1 MASRNPAPRRTDA
14 TDPADTARL
23 AALDHDHVWHPF
35 TPMRQWREQPPLII
49 ERGDGPYLFDTDG
62 NRYIDG
68 VSSLWCNVHGHH
80 HPALDQAVRDQLGK
94 VAHTTLLGLAS
105 PPSIELAARLVDLVS
120 PRSPAPG
127 PRSLQKVFYSDA
139 GATALEVAFKMA
151 VGYWH
156 HTGRPDKTRFLG
168 LQGAYHGDTAA
179 SMSVGYSDLFHRP
192 FQSMTFPVDWFPNCD
207 PLRSSQKSSHK
218 IRKLSTWPSEDSALM
233 NALADRS
240 LATLRTML
248 ERHADRT
255 AAIVIEPV
263 MQGAA
268 GMIAQPPGFVHGVR
282 ALATEFDVLLIA
294 DEVAT
299 GFGRTG
305 EMFASLGTWGLGN
318 LGTWKDGTD
327 SAQVP
332 KSPSPQVPTPDILCL
347 AKGLTAG
354 YLPLAATLTTDAIYD
369 AFCGE
374 PDERRT
380 LYHGHTYTGNPL
392 ACAVALASLDLFDEP
407 VDGSPDLLAHIHA
420 SAELIRDRLAPLRDC
435 PHVADVRQR
444 GMMVGIELGPNRRL
458 AEPRTPNPAPPDFT
472 APLGRRVC
480 NRLRRRGIL
489 LRPLGNVIV
498 LMPIPATPHDVLAE
512 MLDHL
517 VDGLLDDTPPV

>member
-1 MASRNPAPRRTDA
+1 MPAPPEFA
-14 TDPADTARL
+14 TAADTARL
-23 AALDHDHVWHPF
+23 AALDHAHVWHPF

-62 NRYIDG
+62 HRYIDG
-68 VSSLWCNVHGHH
+68 VSSLWCNVHGHR
-80 HPALDQAVRDQLGK
+80 HPALDQAVRDQLDQ

-105 PPSIELAARLVDLVS
+105 PPSIELAARLIRLAAPQTPD
-120 PRSPAPG
+120 PRPQT
-127 PRSLQKVFYSDA
+127 LNKVFYSDA

-156 HTGRPDKTRFLG
+156 HTGRPDRTRFIG
-168 LQGAYHGDTAA
+168 LRGAYHGDTAA

-192 FQSMTFPVDWFPNCD
+192 FRKLTFPVDWFPNCV
-207 PLRSSQKSSHK
+207 PLRSDEKSSFRN
-218 IRKLSTWPSEDSALM
+218 RKSSTWPSEDAALM
-233 NALADRS
+233 NALADQS
-240 LATLRTML
+240 LATLRAML
-248 ERHADRT
+248 ERQADRT

-268 GMIAQPPGFVHGVR
+268 GMIVQPPGFVRAVR
-282 ALATEFDVLLIA
+282 TLATEFDVLLIA

-305 EMFASLGTWGLGN
+305 EMFACGWELGVGGLGV
-318 LGTWKDGTD
+318 GGAVTP
-327 SAQVP
+327 SSQAP
-332 KSPSPQVPTPDILCL
+332 KPPIFNTQHPDILCL

-354 YLPLAATLTTDAIYD
+354 YLPLAATLTTDPIYD

-374 PDERRT
+374 RDERRT

-407 VDGSPDLLAHIHA
+407 VDGSPDLLAHIHS
-420 SAELIRDRLAPLRDC
+420 SAGLIRDRLHPLRDC
-435 PHVADVRQR
+435 PHVADLRQR
-444 GMMVGIELGPNRRL
+444 GLMVGIELGPNPRF
-458 AEPRTPNPAPPDFT
+458 AEPRTPNPEPPDFT

-480 NRLRRRGIL
+480 DRLRDRGIL

-517 VDGLLDDTPPV
+517 VYVLLNDTPPV

>member
-1 MASRNPAPRRTDA
+1 MSTASPATCPA
-14 TDPADTARL
+14 ADTARL
-23 AALDHDHVWHPF
+23 AALDHAHVWHPF
-35 TPMRQWREQPPLII
+35 TPMRQWREADPLII
-49 ERGDGPYLFDTDG
+49 ERGEGPYLFDTDG
-62 NRYIDG
+62 NRYLDG
-68 VSSLWCNVHGHH
+68 VSSLWCNVHGHR
-80 HPALDQAVRDQLGK
+80 HPELDQAIRDQLDK

-105 PPSIELAARLVDLVS
+105 PPSIELAARLIDLVS
-120 PRSPAPG
+120 PRSPVPD
-127 PRSLQKVFYSDA
+127 PRSLQKVFFSDA

-156 HTGRPDKTRFLG
+156 HTGRPEKTRFIG
-168 LQGAYHGDTAA
+168 LQGAYHGDTPG

-192 FQSMTFPVDWFPNCD
+192 FRDLTFPVSWFPNCD
-207 PLRSSQKSSHK
+207 PLRSNEKSSLKKNQKSPA
-218 IRKLSTWPSEDSALM
+218 WPSEDLGPMNQLM
-233 NALADRS
+233 DRS
-240 LATLRTML
+240 LAALRGLL
-248 ERHADRT
+248 ERQADRT

-268 GMIAQPPGFVHGVR
+268 GMIAQPPGFVRGVR
-282 ALATEFDVLLIA
+282 DLASEFDVLLIC

-305 EMFASLGTWGLGN
+305 AMFACGWELGVGGLGV
-318 LGTWKDGTD
+318 GGAAAP
-327 SAQVP
+327 SSQAP
-332 KSPSPQVPTPDILCL
+332 KPPTPNTQHPDILCL

-354 YLPLAATLTTDAIYD
+354 YLPLAATLTTDAIFD

-374 PDERRT
+374 PHEKRT

-407 VDGSPDLLAHIHA
+407 SDGSPDLLHHIDA
-420 SAELIRDRLAPLRDC
+420 AAALIHDRLDPLRDC

-444 GMMVGIELGPNRRL
+444 GLMVGIELGYNL
-458 AEPRTPNPAPPDFT
+458 DFSEPRTPNPAPFNFT

-480 NRLRRRGIL
+480 ERLRQRGIL

-498 LMPIPATPHDVLAE
+498 LMPIPATPLDALADMVDQLVKVLLHDLPA
-512 MLDHL
+512 M
-517 VDGLLDDTPPV
+517 VDT